1 MEYSMALNLGSRKVK
16 VVHGKAQVCLPSGKP
31 NPHPTPARF
40 PSGLTEGA
48 ELKLILEMETMLTT
62 RVMEA
67 VTEVG
72 ESPL

>member
-1 MEYSMALNLGSRKVK
+1 MEKHRFVFLLVS
-16 VVHGKAQVCLPSGKP
+16 
-31 NPHPTPARF
+31 PTPTPPLARF